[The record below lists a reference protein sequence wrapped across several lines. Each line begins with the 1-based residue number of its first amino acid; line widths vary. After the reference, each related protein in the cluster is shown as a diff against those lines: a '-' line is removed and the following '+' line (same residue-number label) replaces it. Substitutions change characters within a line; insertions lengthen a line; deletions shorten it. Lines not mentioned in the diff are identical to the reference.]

1 MYSAKQNGNRVLFGT
16 SGLLY
21 LSNKLMFDRET
32 NSLWRQ
38 FTGEPVV
45 GPLAESGI
53 VLERLPVVL
62 TTWEEWLAE
71 HPDTTVLDDDTGIYR
86 RREYIREQN
95 PNSVYFEYRRTSD
108 LWFPVW
114 QRSGLLEDKGAVL
127 GVRVGDAAR
136 AYPLD
141 ALRQE
146 PVLNDRLGDTN
157 LVLLTTPG
165 SGAVRAYR
173 RGDHLFDTI
182 SPGGNNSLA
191 SVTDQNGEI
200 WHVTEDALVNALDA
214 GERLERIPSSLSF
227 WFGWFAT
234 YPETDVYGADN

>member
-21 LSNKLMFDRET
+21 LSNKLMFDRDT

-62 TTWEEWLAE
+62 TTWEEWLAAY
-71 HPDTTVLDDDTGIYR
+71 PDTTVLDDDTGIYDR
-86 RREYIREQN
+86 SAYIREPN
-95 PNSVYFEYRRTSD
+95 PNSVYFEYRQTSD

-114 QRSGLLEDKGAVL
+114 QRSGLLDDKGAVL
-127 GVRVGDAAR
+127 GIRIDSSAR
-136 AYPLD
+136 AYPLG

-146 PVLNDRLGDTN
+146 PVLKTGW
-157 LVLLTTPG
+157 
-165 SGAVRAYR
+165 
-173 RGDHLFDTI
+173 
-182 SPGGNNSLA
+182 
-191 SVTDQNGEI
+191 EI
-200 WHVTEDALVNALDA
+200 P
-214 GERLERIPSSLSF
+214 I
-227 WFGWFAT
+227 
-234 YPETDVYGADN
+234 